1 MEKNHCTFIGID
13 VSKAKLDYCIID
25 GKTNNSS
32 PQFGIIGNNAK
43 EINKFIVSVKKKY
56 INFEQVLF
64 CLEHTGIYGM
74 PLCYWL
80 QTSEAHYWV
89 VPALEIKR
97 SKGITRGKSDKIDSK
112 DIANYAITHEHE
124 LQRSKIPENDI
135 IELRLLLA
143 EREKLIKSIA
153 IFGTTSENKNYLPK
167 EALKTTFKQ
176 NSATITFLKK
186 QLKNIDKL
194 IEGVINR
201 NELFKHQDELLKSV
215 PGIGQQTSVIL
226 IAYTQ
231 AFTLF
236 KNHRQFACFAGVAPF
251 EYSSGSSVR
260 GRTRVSH
267 LANKKLKTTL
277 NMAALSAKKYDRQ
290 LKLYYEKKV
299 QEGKNKMLVIN
310 SIRCK
315 VISRAFAVINRD
327 SKFID
332 LLKAVA

>member
-1 MEKNHCTFIGID
+1 MKKNYYTFIGID
-13 VSKAKLDYCIID
+13 VSKEKLDYCIISND
-25 GKTNNSS
+25 TINSS
-32 PQFGIIGNNAK
+32 PQFGIIGNTSK
-43 EINKFIVSVKKKY
+43 EINKFIASVKKKN
-56 INFEQVLF
+56 INFEHVLF
-64 CLEHTGIYGM
+64 CLEHTGVYGM

-80 QTSEAHYWV
+80 QSAEAHYWV

-97 SKGITRGKSDKIDSK
+97 SKGIARGKSDKTDSR

-124 LQRSKIPENDI
+124 LQLSKIPENDI
-135 IELRLLLA
+135 VELRLLLA
-143 EREKLIKSIA
+143 EREKLIKSIM
-153 IFGTTSENKNYLPK
+153 IFGTTSENKNYLAK
-167 EALKTTFKQ
+167 EVLKATLKNNNT
-176 NSATITFLKK
+176 TITFLKK

-194 IEGVINR
+194 IEEVINR
-201 NELFKHQDELLKSV
+201 NELFKHQNELLRSV

-267 LANKKLKTTL
+267 LANIKIKTAL
-277 NMAALSAKKYDRQ
+277 NMAALSAKKYDQ
-290 LKLYYEKKV
+290 QIKLYYERKV
-299 QEGKNKMLVIN
+299 QEGKNKMLVMN

-315 VISRAFAVINRD
+315 VISRAFAVIKRD
-327 SKFID
+327 SKFVD
-332 LLKAVA
+332 VMKAVA